1 MAVNVSVALGLFK
14 TALGV
19 THGKRDDY
27 FISMLTAAHA
37 ELAGRGVV
45 LDLDRVEDNML
56 LADYAEFCY
65 RNRDGAKEMPRNL
78 ELRIRNRKARGRV
91 DRGT

>member
-37 ELAGRGVV
+37 ELAGRGAT

-91 DRGT
+91 DHGT